1 MNGPQLTIL
10 MGQLLLGMAAGFV
23 MHRADFCMTGIFRDL
38 FLFGRRTMLYAL
50 LLLMACLVPLY
61 SLAQGSGILLYPFP
75 LFGPPSLANL
85 LGGFLFGIGMVLA
98 GGCVVGSLYRMGS
111 GSTLSATAV
120 GGLIVGSLLYVELDG
135 WWLPI
140 AQSLSLG
147 SSAVTLPHLL
157 KLPPWLISL
166 ALLAVAV
173 PLLLR
178 WWRRGLLQV
187 PFGPEGQIQPW
198 QAALLLALIAFLSTL
213 LAGIPLGVTTSYA
226 KLAGYLL
233 LPLAPEHGATLGY
246 FQRQGLD
253 FSHPLLGI
261 RLTGGG
267 GPRLDG
273 IALIQLPLM
282 AGLVAGGA
290 LSALRL
296 GEWQWYFKAPP
307 VQYLSAFCGGVVMG
321 LASRLAP
328 ACNIWHLTG
337 GLPIMA
343 LQSILFVLGLLPG
356 TWLGVQLLTRLVI
369 RSD

>member
-1 MNGPQLTIL
+1 MNGSQLIIL
-10 MGQLLLGMAAGFV
+10 LGQLLLGMAAGFV

-50 LLLMACLVPLY
+50 LLLMTCLVLLY
-61 SLAQGSGILLYPFP
+61 TLAQGLGILLYPFP
-75 LFGPPSLANL
+75 LFGAPSLANL
-85 LGGFLFGIGMVLA
+85 LGGVLFGIGMVLA
-98 GGCVVGSLYRMGS
+98 GGCVVGSLYRMGG

-120 GGLIVGSLLYVELDG
+120 IGLIVGSLLYVELDG

-140 AQSLSLG
+140 GQSLSLG
-147 SSAVTLPHLL
+147 SSAITLPQLL
-157 KLPPWLISL
+157 QLPPWLISL
-166 ALLAVAV
+166 VLLTVTV
-173 PLLLR
+173 PLLLL

-187 PFGPEGQIQPW
+187 PFGPEGHLQPW
-198 QAALLLALIAFLSTL
+198 MAALLLALIAFLSTL

-233 LPLAPEHGATLGY
+233 LPLAPEHVATLGY

-296 GEWQWYFKAPP
+296 GELQWYFKAPRR
-307 VQYLSAFCGGVVMG
+307 QYLSAFCGGLVMG

-343 LQSILFVLGLLPG
+343 LQSILFVAGLLPG
-356 TWLGVQLLTRLVI
+356 TWLGVQLLTRLVV
-369 RSD
+369 RSE

>member
-1 MNGPQLTIL
+1 MSGPLLTIL
-10 MGQLLLGMAAGFV
+10 LGQLLLGTAAGFV
-23 MHRADFCMTGIFRDL
+23 MHRADFCMAGIFRDL
-38 FLFGRRTMLYAL
+38 LLFGRRTMLYAL
-50 LLLMACLVPLY
+50 LLMMTSLVPLY
-61 SLAQGSGILLYPFP
+61 AFAQGAGLLLYPFP

-85 LGGFLFGIGMVLA
+85 LGGILFGIGMVLA
-98 GGCVVGSLYRMGS
+98 GGCVVGSLYRMGG

-120 GGLIVGSLLYVELDG
+120 VGLIVGSLLYVELDG
-135 WWLPI
+135 CWLPI
-140 AQSLSLG
+140 AQWLALG
-147 SSAVTLPHLL
+147 SSAVTLPQLL
-157 KLPPWLISL
+157 KQPSWLFSL
-166 ALLAVAV
+166 LLLTVAV
-173 PLLLR
+173 PMLLR
-178 WWRRGLLQV
+178 WWRRGLLQI
-187 PFGPEGQIQPW
+187 PFGPEGHIQPW
-198 QAALLLALIAFLSTL
+198 KAALLLALIAFLSTL

-233 LPLAPEHGATLGY
+233 LPLAPEHVAGLSY

-253 FSHPLLGI
+253 FSHPLFGI

-282 AGLVAGGA
+282 AGLVTGGA

-296 GEWQWYFKAPP
+296 GELQRYFKAPLR
-307 VQYLSAFCGGVVMG
+307 QYLSAFCGGLVMG

-343 LQSILFVLGLLPG
+343 LQSILFVVGLLPG
-356 TWLGVQLLTRLVI
+356 TWLGVQLLTRLVV
-369 RSD
+369 RSE